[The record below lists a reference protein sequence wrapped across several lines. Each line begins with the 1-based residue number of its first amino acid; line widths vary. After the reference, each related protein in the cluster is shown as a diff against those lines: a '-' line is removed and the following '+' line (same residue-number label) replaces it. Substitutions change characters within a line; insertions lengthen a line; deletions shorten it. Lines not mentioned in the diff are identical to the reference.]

1 MANKIIARVALTADD
16 YYNVFWGLETLLY
29 DLDKKFGDSDNE
41 DILKSISEN
50 KKSIRETMNRIE
62 KGVKP

>member
-1 MANKIIARVALTADD
+1 M
-16 YYNVFWGLETLLY
+16 FWGLETLLY